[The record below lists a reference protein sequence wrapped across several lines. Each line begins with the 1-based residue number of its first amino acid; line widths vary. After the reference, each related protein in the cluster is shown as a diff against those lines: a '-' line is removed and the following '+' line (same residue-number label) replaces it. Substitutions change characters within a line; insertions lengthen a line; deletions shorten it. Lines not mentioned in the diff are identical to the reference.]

1 MVKTPIVSTPVTH
14 KSSRNKNKDKAL
26 SFVSIES
33 DDMLPLAFFSSSL
46 AFFSMGYTRT
56 ISSSALKNDLDDVV
70 VKSIKSKPSSSTAI
84 SSPKLNAALEKLSDM
99 DANLDALTIYVTR
112 ESDLV
117 SSVTAMKEQVDSLKD
132 LLLSAHVKI
141 NVVKDVTKETAADVA
156 RIRLRFDQIV
166 KEAIKIATKVQA
178 SAKSISTSLTSRFKD
193 VMTREYPLE
202 VTQ

>member
-1 MVKTPIVSTPVTH
+1 
-14 KSSRNKNKDKAL
+14 
-26 SFVSIES
+26 
-33 DDMLPLAFFSSSL
+33 
-46 AFFSMGYTRT
+46 MGYTRT